1 MKKILL
7 SVAFLGLL
15 GTSLNASNPKINFE
29 EYTLDNG
36 LHVILYEDNTIPI
49 VNVSVMYHVGSK
61 NEHPER
67 TGFAHFFEHLM
78 FEGTQNIGRG
88 EYMKIIQENGGE
100 LNAFTSH
107 DVTYYF
113 QTLPSNQ
120 LELGLWMESERML
133 HPVIDSIGIETQR
146 KVVQEEK
153 KQRYDNTPYGQLI
166 NVVFENFYK
175 KHPYQ
180 WTPIGKEQY
189 IDLATHSEFM
199 DFFKTFYV
207 PNNAVLVVAG
217 DFKGKEVKPLIAK
230 YFADIEKGH
239 HEIPRPNIL
248 EAPRKKEE
256 RVEFK
261 DDVQIPAVI
270 FAYQAPKVGSKDFY
284 AIEMLNSILSDGASA
299 RLNKK
304 IVDEDQKA
312 LAVMSAVF
320 PLEDPSPWLF
330 YGIANMNIKAKDLE
344 TAMRAEIKQVVSSGV
359 TAKEFERA
367 KNQIEAA
374 FIAENASVQG
384 IATNLA
390 FKYTFFKNANLV
402 NTDLENYQNVSIDDV
417 NRVAKEY
424 LKEESALIIHYLP
437 K

>member
-7 SVAFLGLL
+7 SAVLLGLFSS
-15 GTSLNASNPKINFE
+15 SLSASNPKINFE
-29 EYTLDNG
+29 EYKLDNG
-36 LHVILYEDNTIPI
+36 LHVILYEDNTVPI

-61 NEHPER
+61 NEDPER

-133 HPVIDSIGIETQR
+133 HPVIDSVGIETQR

-153 KQRYDNTPYGQLI
+153 KQRYDNTPYGQLV

-175 KHPYQ
+175 KHPYR

-189 IDLATHSEFM
+189 IDLATHGEFM

-207 PNNAVLVVAG
+207 PNNAVLVLAG
-217 DFKGKEVKPLIAK
+217 DFNSQEAKPLIEK
-230 YFADIEKGH
+230 YFGEIKQGT
-239 HEIPRPNIL
+239 HEIPRPNIQ
-248 EAPRKKEE
+248 EAVRKKEE

-270 FAYQAPKVGSKDFY
+270 FAFQAPKSGSKDFY

-330 YGIANMNIKAKDLE
+330 YGIANMEVKAKDLE
-344 TAMRAEIKQVVSSGV
+344 IALRDEIKKVAQNGV
-359 TAKEFERA
+359 TVKEFERA
-367 KNQIEAA
+367 KNQIESN
-374 FIAENASVQG
+374 FIYENSSVQG

-390 FKYTFFKNANLV
+390 FKYTFFKNADLV
-402 NTDLENYQNVSIDDV
+402 NTDLVNYQNVTIEDV
-417 NRVAKEY
+417 NRVAREY
-424 LKEESALIIHYLP
+424 LKDESALIIHYLP